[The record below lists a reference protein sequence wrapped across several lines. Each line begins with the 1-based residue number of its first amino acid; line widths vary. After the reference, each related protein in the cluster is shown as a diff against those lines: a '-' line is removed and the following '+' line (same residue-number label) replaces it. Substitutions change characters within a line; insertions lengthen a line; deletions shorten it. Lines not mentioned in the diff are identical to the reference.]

1 MRSLILVGL
10 AFCLA
15 GCVTAEEQRARNLA
29 LDNRNCAASGF
40 APGSEA
46 MAQCMATAS
55 SARSADQDRQ
65 AQWQAQQQAMQAQ
78 RERDQAA
85 RDAHNRQIAD
95 QEARDRENRIRATM
109 NRPQPGIPTI
119 QPVEIKPK
127 DLDPMGTGNGGDA
140 QPPTASRIPGMNC
153 TGTGDEAT
161 CDAR

>member
-1 MRSLILVGL
+1 MRSLFLVGL

-15 GCVTAEEQRARNLA
+15 GCVTAEEQRGQNLA
-29 LDNRNCAASGF
+29 IDNRNCAASGF
-40 APGSEA
+40 APGSQA

-55 SARSADQDRQ
+55 AARSADQDRQ

-78 RERDQAA
+78 RDRDQAA
-85 RDAHNRQIAD
+85 RDARDRQIAD
-95 QEARDRENRIRATM
+95 QEARNRENRIRATM
-109 NRPQPGIPTI
+109 SQPQPGIPAI

-127 DLDPMGTGNGGDA
+127 DLDPMGTRNDDA